1 MMGDAEDDSGSLDSD
16 SDLILDGDAG
26 AAASGK
32 AIPLAYHARSTFEA
46 IPICNF
52 FSHYRH
58 HGH

>member
-32 AIPLAYHARSTFEA
+32 AIPFAHISISHVVRSNHLQFLFTL
-46 IPICNF
+46 
-52 FSHYRH
+52 
-58 HGH
+58 